1 MPSKD
6 LIHIPDHVGRGAL
19 VLRLSEGIANP
30 EGIVKHY
37 QVTPRLAGRFDEAL
51 NLSIW
56 GKARCMAVSA
66 GGTPARRPNA
76 SSSVRH
82 GAGKP

>member
-1 MPSKD
+1 MPIKD

-19 VLRLSEGIANP
+19 VLRLSEGITNP

-37 QVTPRLAGRFDEAL
+37 QVTPRLVGRFDEAL

-56 GKARCMAVSA
+56 
-66 GGTPARRPNA
+66 
-76 SSSVRH
+76 
-82 GAGKP
+82 